1 MPDIPQAPAQD
12 LPEDRNTDGATAEQ
26 RDDTDE
32 DDMSDSSS
40 VSMVSLPTSDDEEDA
55 ALWTDSRRQVTTEHA
70 FQGTDYVL
78 LYDDNTSDED

>member
-1 MPDIPQAPAQD
+1 MPDIPQAPVRD
-12 LPEDRNTDGATAEQ
+12 LLGDQNTDGAAIEQ

-40 VSMVSLPTSDDEEDA
+40 VSMVSLPTSDDEDA
-55 ALWTDSRRQVTTEHA
+55 ALWTDSRRQVTTEH
-70 FQGTDYVL
+70 GTDYVL